1 MAAEPVEKPAVIL
14 PPEQFGSRVGLC
26 RFHEAAAVSL
36 QVRDGVQDLVPLGT
50 WAPSDQLGERT

>member
-36 QVRDGVQDLVPLGT
+36 QVRDGVQDLVPLCI